1 MFFFCAKKDPNNAMH
16 DFDQNVITFVSAFK
30 VAPRGLVAKCSTK
43 VSSGLIAIVLLPSV
57 TSIPIDQ
64 I

>member
-1 MFFFCAKKDPNNAMH
+1 MH

-30 VAPRGLVAKCSTK
+30 VAPMGLVAKCSTK